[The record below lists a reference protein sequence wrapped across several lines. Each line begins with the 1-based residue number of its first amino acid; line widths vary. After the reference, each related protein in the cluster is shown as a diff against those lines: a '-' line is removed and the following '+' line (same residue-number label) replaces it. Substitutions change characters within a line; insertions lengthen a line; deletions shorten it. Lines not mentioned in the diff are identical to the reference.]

1 MLMSWTKY
9 KWRKQIEKARVYK
22 CSAEEV
28 PTSM

>member
-1 MLMSWTKY
+1 MLMSGTKY

-22 CSAEEV
+22 CTVEEA